1 MKKSIYM
8 ACAAAVL
15 LASCSQNELGSDTG
29 VNENG
34 DLIPIKIGV
43 SQKNMSS
50 RGVGTVGGL
59 VDSEGNAVDES
70 GNPIDPSANLWAGE
84 SFNLFMFMKDAKTDD
99 GTLILKLSEN
109 NHRKE
114 NGEDILKGPIFD
126 NEVFNAPK
134 GHDGTDASNPS
145 NYYAVS
151 AAGNVRYYPAGGAHD
166 FWAYRLDDCV
176 NNTAT
181 GDYAISED
189 GKQAYVDF
197 VMNGTQDIMTAK
209 AEPSAD
215 QIAAVGG
222 DNVNRFFSAWT
233 ARKGVIPNLKFQH
246 ELTRLK
252 FFVKAGNEQAADPE
266 SGITVEGVKVLSKNT
281 GRLIVAYTS
290 DQEIIDRIIFGE
302 DNPDTKEVENSDY
315 LVLKERLAGAN
326 EPLTALTP
334 QLVTIDYAPIGEAL
348 LVAPQD
354 EYELVVT
361 ISQNLNFG
369 GELTSQKTYT
379 DIKTVIKP
387 HGGNTISTFS
397 KGNSYKVKVTLY
409 GLQEIKVT
417 TELTPWV
424 DGEEVELI
432 PEEDEF

>member
-1 MKKSIYM
+1 MKKSFYM
-8 ACAAAVL
+8 ACAAAML
-15 LASCSQNELGSDTG
+15 LASCSQNELGSDTV
-29 VNENG
+29 VNEN
-34 DLIPIKIGV
+34 DNLMPIKIGV
-43 SQKNMSS
+43 SQKNLSS
-50 RGVGTVGGL
+50 RGTGTVGGL

-70 GNPIDPSANLWAGE
+70 GNPIDPSANVWAGE
-84 SFNLFMFMKDAKTDD
+84 SFNLFMFKAKTED
-99 GTLILKLSEN
+99 GTLELSVN

-114 NGEDILKGPIFD
+114 DGEEILNGPIFD
-126 NEVFNAPK
+126 NEVFNAPN
-134 GHDGTDASNPS
+134 GHDGTDASDQS

-151 AAGNVRYYPAGGAHD
+151 AAGNVRYYPSMGAHV

-209 AEPSAD
+209 SEPSAD

-222 DNVNRFFSAWT
+222 DDYVGYFFSAWT
-233 ARKGVIPNLKFQH
+233 ARKGINPNLKFQH

-252 FFVKAGNEQAADPE
+252 FFIKAGNEQAADPV
-266 SGITVEGVKVLSKNT
+266 SGITIEEIKVLSKNT
-281 GRLIVAYTS
+281 GRLIVAYTP
-290 DQEIIDRIIFGE
+290 DQEITDRIIFGE
-302 DNPDTKEVENSDY
+302 DNPETEEVENSDY
-315 LVLKERLAGAN
+315 LVLMERLGGAN
-326 EPLTALTP
+326 EALTALTP
-334 QLVTIDYAPIGEAL
+334 QLVTTNYASIGEAL

-361 ISQNLNFG
+361 LSQNLNFG
-369 GELTSQKTYT
+369 GELASLKTYT

-387 HGGNTISTFS
+387 QGGNTISTFS
-397 KGNSYKVKVTLY
+397 KGNSYKVKLTLF

-417 TELTPWV
+417 TELTPWI
-424 DGEEVELI
+424 DGEEIEFT